1 MWGKDS
7 AQYKTQFYWVEGWL
21 VKCRDFILE
30 RLTSLDMNNT
40 FFKKD
45 TSFMAHVLSL
55 SIRLEKL

>member
-40 FFKKD
+40 FLKKD
-45 TSFMAHVLSL
+45 TSFMAHCTFS
-55 SIRLEKL
+55 KH